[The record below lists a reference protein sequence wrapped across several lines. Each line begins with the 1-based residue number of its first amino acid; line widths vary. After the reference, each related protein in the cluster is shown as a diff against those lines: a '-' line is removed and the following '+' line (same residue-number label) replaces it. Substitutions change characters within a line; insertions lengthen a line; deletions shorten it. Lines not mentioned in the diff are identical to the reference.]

1 MTEPLVLVVT
11 VIAAAFL
18 LRPLLNRLPAPRW
31 YVRARDRGRPGIP
44 VTVALAAALVLA
56 IAWTIGERRGVLG
69 GILLILWIGAPLTA
83 WRVFRSWYRRPRGP
97 REVTPK

>member
-18 LRPLLNRLPAPRW
+18 LRPILDRLPAPRW
-31 YVRARDRGRPGIP
+31 YARARERGRPGIP
-44 VTVALAAALVLA
+44 VTMTLVAALVLA
-56 IAWTIGERRGVLG
+56 MEWMIGERRGVFG
-69 GILLILWIGAPLTA
+69 GILLILWIGAPLAA
-83 WRVFRSWYRRPRGP
+83 WRVFRSWYRRPHGP